1 LIARKKLNTRYRLL
15 WILFTLTFSCNSNLE
30 FIDYNSL
37 DGSWHKDSIQ
47 EFSFELIGAESDSFN
62 SYINLRLNDNY
73 IFNNIFMIVKLRDTS
88 QTISIDTLQFRIADK
103 SGNFLGKKGI
113 NIIDYSLPH
122 KENLNFDS
130 NKKYIVSVEHAMRV
144 INKTDGLQKLDGI
157 EDVGFKI
164 LKIN

>member
-1 LIARKKLNTRYRLL
+1 
-15 WILFTLTFSCNSNLE
+15 
-30 FIDYNSL
+30 
-37 DGSWHKDSIQ
+37 
-47 EFSFELIGAESDSFN
+47 
-62 SYINLRLNDNY
+62 
-73 IFNNIFMIVKLRDTS
+73 MIVKLRDTS
-88 QTISIDTLQFRIADK
+88 KTISIDTLQFRIADK

-122 KENLNFDS
+122 KENLNFDL